1 MNSYILVFQVG
12 MILIVLLIVLLFES
26 IVKNA
31 YQRRRQFWDAIG
43 QPRSFFWAGPKIPR
57 PAYGA
62 WNAMGRLWWTLL
74 LHPPTWIQSDAQLR
88 NQVRSFRLLY
98 LALFLF
104 FFAWLGVGLTS
115 ERL

>member
-1 MNSYILVFQVG
+1 
-12 MILIVLLIVLLFES
+12 
-26 IVKNA
+26 
-31 YQRRRQFWDAIG
+31 
-43 QPRSFFWAGPKIPR
+43 
-57 PAYGA
+57 
-62 WNAMGRLWWTLL
+62 MGRLWWTLL